1 MDAANPETESAA
13 IRVIRES
20 RLRSVLKALSWR
32 VLATLTTI
40 AIAYFIVG
48 DVKTA
53 LQIGAVEVVAKMAIY
68 YLHERAGI
76 CINFFPRL
84 PSSSPCPAAP
94 APTRVRAD
102 NKSKTSEGI
111 Q

>member
-20 RLRSVLKALSWR
+20 RLLSVLKALSWR

-68 YLHERAGI
+68 YLHERAWAKVPLG
-76 CINFFPRL
+76 
-84 PSSSPCPAAP
+84 
-94 APTRVRAD
+94 TVRSWAGAE
-102 NKSKTSEGI
+102 KS
-111 Q
+111 

>member
-1 MDAANPETESAA
+1 MDAEQSESESTANTE
-13 IRVIRES
+13 VIRES

-53 LQIGAVEVVAKMAIY
+53 LKIGAVEVVAKMLIY
-68 YLHERAGI
+68 YLHERAWAKVPLG
-76 CINFFPRL
+76 
-84 PSSSPCPAAP
+84 
-94 APTRVRAD
+94 TVRCWVGAE
-102 NKSKTSEGI
+102 KS
-111 Q
+111 